1 MIFLIGI
8 LEDMSCGLK
17 IKSAEFVDKYW
28 ICLPGMEIILENIG
42 GISMSNQ
49 IDSKKK
55 SASEAFVNSFGG
67 YPIGYGVGIV
77 ILPLSMGWIQEDPLV
92 ANLVITLVY
101 AIVSFVRSY
110 VLRRTFEKYGID
122 DNFIKLGM
130 KLCKKVRVYFENKRS
145 LFYRKSEAM
154 KK

>member
-1 MIFLIGI
+1 MGN
-8 LEDMSCGLK
+8 SKLK
-17 IKSAEFVDKYW
+17 LLKDTRS
-28 ICLPGMEIILENIG
+28 
-42 GISMSNQ
+42 
-49 IDSKKK
+49 K

-77 ILPLSMGWIQEDPLV
+77 ILPLSLGWIQEDPLT
-92 ANLVITLVY
+92 ANLAITLVY

-130 KLCKKVRVYFENKRS
+130 KLGRKIKSCFSRRSIFYSKFKV
-145 LFYRKSEAM
+145 M